1 MPAGISRSTWMSIHS
16 GKVRLK
22 VAIVHDPAAEAI
34 NSAVSLLETKLMNL
48 LGEKIRERRKQQS
61 LTLRELSS
69 RLGIS
74 PSTLHKIEKG
84 VLSPTVILMLEIC
97 HALDTPIYTFV
108 RDKKK
113 VFLHIKKGDQKELTA
128 DGLSVRLVADNG
140 LISDDVSFS
149 IVTCKKG
156 EGLKKHT
163 FPSYVFS
170 YILSGTIRVSFNSD
184 VYEAA
189 TGDALYYDGSF
200 PHKTE
205 ALTDVSLVVLYINK
219 ND

>member
-1 MPAGISRSTWMSIHS
+1 ME
-16 GKVRLK
+16 RL
-22 VAIVHDPAAEAI
+22 
-34 NSAVSLLETKLMNL
+34 
-48 LGEKIRERRKQQS
+48 GQKIRERRKLKG
-61 LTLRELSS
+61 LTLRELSGL
-69 RLGIS
+69 LGIS

-113 VFLHIKKGDQKELTA
+113 VFVHIKKDEQKELTA
-128 DGLSVRLVADNG
+128 NGLAVKLVADNG
-140 LISDDVSFS
+140 LISDDISFN
-149 IVTCKKG
+149 IVGCKKG

-170 YILSGTIRVSFNSD
+170 YILRGKIRISFNND
-184 VYEAA
+184 VYEADA
-189 TGDALYYDGSF
+189 GDAVYYDGSF

-205 ALTDVSLVVLYINK
+205 ALTDADLILLYINK
-219 ND
+219 KD

>member
-1 MPAGISRSTWMSIHS
+1 M
-16 GKVRLK
+16 
-22 VAIVHDPAAEAI
+22 
-34 NSAVSLLETKLMNL
+34 
-48 LGEKIRERRKQQS
+48 
-61 LTLRELSS
+61 RELSS
-69 RLGIS
+69 HLGIS

-113 VFLHIKKGDQKELTA
+113 VFLHIKKDEQKELTTN
-128 DGLSVRLVADNG
+128 GLGVKLVADNG

-149 IVTCKKG
+149 IVSCTKG

-163 FPSYVFS
+163 FPCYVFS
-170 YILSGTIRVSFNSD
+170 YILKGKIRVSFNND
-184 VYEAA
+184 VYEANA
-189 TGDALYYDGSF
+189 GDALYYDGSF
-200 PHKTE
+200 PHITE
-205 ALTDVSLVVLYINK
+205 ALTDVELVVLYINK